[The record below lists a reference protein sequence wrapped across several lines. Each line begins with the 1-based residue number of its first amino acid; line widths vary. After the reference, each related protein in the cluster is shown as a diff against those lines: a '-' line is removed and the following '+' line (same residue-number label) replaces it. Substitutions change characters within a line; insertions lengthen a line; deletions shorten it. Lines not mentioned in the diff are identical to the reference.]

1 MDSKAILIVGI
12 VASVSTAVSMLPQL
26 IKIIK
31 EKKAEDISL
40 PMIITLLTGLALWI
54 AYGVMRKDWVITI
67 ANSFS
72 LVVNLTLLA
81 LSIKYKAKNP

>member
-1 MDSKAILIVGI
+1 
-12 VASVSTAVSMLPQL
+12 MLPQL

-31 EKKAEDISL
+31 EKKADDISL
-40 PMIITLLTGLALWI
+40 PMVITLLTGLALWI
-54 AYGVMRKDWVITI
+54 AYGIMRKDLVISI

-81 LSIKYKAKNP
+81 LSIKYKAKN

>member
-1 MDSKAILIVGI
+1 MDSKTILIVGI
-12 VASVSTAVSMLPQL
+12 VASISTAVSMLPQL

-31 EKKAEDISL
+31 EKKADDISL
-40 PMIITLLTGLALWI
+40 PMVITLLTGLALWI
-54 AYGVMRKDWVITI
+54 AYGIMRKDLVISI

-81 LSIKYKAKNP
+81 LSIKYKAKN

>member
-1 MDSKAILIVGI
+1 MDSKTILIVGI
-12 VASVSTAVSMLPQL
+12 VASISTAVSMLPQL

-31 EKKAEDISL
+31 EKKADDISL
-40 PMIITLLTGLALWI
+40 PMVITLLTGLSLWI
-54 AYGVMRKDWVITI
+54 AYGIMRQDLVISI

-81 LSIKYKAKNP
+81 LSIKYKAKNL